1 VFAPT
6 TPAEQARA
14 GVDPE
19 RTFRLTTID
28 ANVLQAA
35 QRSMEALE
43 QHQHRI
49 PDAQTPPPPDP
60 LGCLI

>member
-1 VFAPT
+1 
-6 TPAEQARA
+6 
-14 GVDPE
+14 VDPE